1 MVGAS
6 IGPGGA
12 GEQPKRRR
20 TNAPWE
26 SGPEGWCDGRWE
38 TVWGNRSGGTRT
50 GSGGASDLPVM
61 GSGLIELVLRD
72 GLRSGE
78 IEGRGLVEVEFGL
91 GRAAGGGDPG
101 RSMGQVEV
109 EEDVLHGGGESDE
122 RDDLHLTAAGGAK
135 EREHLVDA
143 SQKLGPE
150 HATGP

>member
-61 GSGLIELVLRD
+61 GSGLIELEPVRAEPVTN
-72 GLRSGE
+72 GREGIPPAHRSGAKVTPGWAQE
-78 IEGRGLVEVEFGL
+78 RRDRRPGTGRSGARPGEGHGRGRPGEVDGA
-91 GRAAGGGDPG
+91 GRGGGGCPA
-101 RSMGQVEV
+101 RWT
-109 EEDVLHGGGESDE
+109 GG
-122 RDDLHLTAAGGAK
+122 
-135 EREHLVDA
+135 
-143 SQKLGPE
+143 
-150 HATGP
+150 